1 MSYEEKITNTLGRIL
16 LQEKNVGFD
25 NSVVIGGLD
34 EFLVANREHLRELI
48 TLNSFSY
55 STSTLAERRAWAER
69 LLTGLKDLSTSKFSE
84 TAKTLERERDR
95 PRSMRIPLAAPIMEL
110 KRPLTDKIARL
121 LEENMGIKSVWDLV
135 SHYPSRHDDFTDIR
149 KINELEPRLMQSVVA
164 TVWDCTLQTSFK
176 RNKRVDLT
184 LFDDTG
190 NVKITLFNQVWA
202 ANQLKQGMKVMVSG
216 RAAVFNGKIT
226 FESPTYEVLK
236 QGSHNI
242 HTGRLVPIYP
252 LTAGVTQKVMRRIV
266 NAALSSSIEHVKEF
280 MPSEI
285 LLRTGLMGLKEA
297 VAHFHYP
304 RDSKEL
310 MRSRRRLAFDELFMI
325 QLVRQKQK
333 VEWKK
338 EVSAVP
344 LIDEDSCRSFISEIP
359 FTLTKAQLRAINE
372 VLADLN
378 SNAAMRRL
386 LQGDVG
392 SGKTVVAA
400 CAMVTAASSGKL
412 SALMAPTEI
421 LAEQHFVTLIRLL
434 DPHSHEK
441 VLAGDENV
449 VELNIGRGFR
459 KITLAL
465 LVGSLP
471 EAVKRRTRH
480 LLAAGEI
487 DVIVGTHT
495 LIQDSVE
502 LRELALLVVDEQH
515 RFGILQRSVLQEK
528 EPRPHLL
535 VMSATPI
542 PRSLHLTMVG
552 DLDLSVID
560 ELPTG
565 RKPIRTIVESPSRRN
580 HVYSFIRNQVA
591 EGRQAFIVFPL
602 IDESALVQARSAIE
616 EHLRLSKEVFQE
628 LTVGLI
634 HGRMTLSEKEVAME
648 KFRRGETHILVA
660 TAVVEVG
667 VDVPNASVML
677 IDGADRFGLS
687 QLHQFRGRIG
697 RGKHQSHCILISDKA
712 GEDAKKRMDILRMTT
727 DGFKLAEEDLKM
739 RGYGDF
745 LGTRQSGQPIFKV
758 AQISDTDLVSLVSL
772 EAKKLLE
779 TDANF
784 DLGLNSPLKERYEQ
798 MRSDLR
804 VN

>member
-1 MSYEEKITNTLGRIL
+1 MSNEEKITNILVRIL
-16 LQEKNVGFD
+16 IQEKNLGFND
-25 NSVVIGGLD
+25 SVVIGGLD
-34 EFLVANREHLRELI
+34 EFLSSNKEPLSELI
-48 TLNSFSY
+48 NLNSLSY
-55 STSTLAERRAWAER
+55 STSTLAERRVWAER
-69 LLTGLKDLSTSKFSE
+69 LLTNLKDLGITKFSE
-84 TAKTLERERDR
+84 TPKAFQRKENRFKSKGTHLR
-95 PRSMRIPLAAPIMEL
+95 APIGDL
-110 KRPLTDKIARL
+110 GRPLTVKIALL
-121 LEENMGIKSVWDLV
+121 LEENMGIESVGDLI

-149 KINELEPRLMQSVVA
+149 KISELEPRLIQSVIA
-164 TVWDCTLQTSFK
+164 TVWNCSLQTSFK
-176 RNKRVDLT
+176 GNKRVDLT

-190 NVKITLFNQVWA
+190 NLKITLFNQTWA

-216 RAAVFNGKIT
+216 RAAVFKGKIT
-226 FESPTYEVLK
+226 FESPVYEVVK
-236 QGSHNI
+236 QGSYNI

-252 LTAGVTQKVMRRIV
+252 LTAGVTQKLMRRIV
-266 NAALSSSIEHVKEF
+266 NAALASSIDHVKEF

-285 LLRTGLMGLKEA
+285 LLRTGLMSLKEA

-304 RDSKEL
+304 RDLKEL
-310 MRSRRRLAFDELFMI
+310 MKARRRLAFDELFMI

-333 VEWKK
+333 LEWKE

-344 LIDEDSCRSFISEIP
+344 LLNEEAYRSFISEIP
-359 FTLTKAQLRAINE
+359 FTLTKAQFKAIDE
-372 VLADLN
+372 VLVDLN
-378 SNAAMRRL
+378 SKAAMRRL

-400 CAMVTAASSGKL
+400 CAMVTAASNGKL

-434 DPHSHEK
+434 DPRSHEK
-441 VLAGDENV
+441 ILSGEENV
-449 VELNIGRGFR
+449 VELSIDGGSR
-459 KITLAL
+459 KISLAL
-465 LVGSLP
+465 LIGSLS
-471 EAVKRRTRH
+471 EKVKKRTRC
-480 LLAAGEI
+480 LLAAGKLDI
-487 DVIVGTHT
+487 IVGTHA
-495 LIQDSVE
+495 LIQESVD
-502 LRELALLVVDEQH
+502 LRELSLLVVDEQH

-560 ELPTG
+560 ELPAG
-565 RKPIRTIVESPSRRN
+565 RKPVRTVVESPSRRDY
-580 HVYSFIRNQVA
+580 VYSFIRNQVA
-591 EGRQAFIVFPL
+591 EGRQAFVVFPL
-602 IDESALVQARSAIE
+602 IDESAVVQARSAVE
-616 EHLRLSKEVFQE
+616 EHLRLSKEVFPE
-628 LTVGLI
+628 LNIGLI

-697 RGKHQSHCILISDKA
+697 RGDHQSHCILISDKA
-712 GEDAKKRMDILRMTT
+712 GEDAKERMDILRRTS

-772 EAKKLLE
+772 EVKRLLE

-784 DLGLNSPLKERYEQ
+784 DLDFNFSLKERYEQ
-798 MRSDLR
+798 MHSDLR

>member
-1 MSYEEKITNTLGRIL
+1 M
-16 LQEKNVGFD
+16 LQEKSVGFD

-48 TLNSFSY
+48 TLNPFRY

-69 LLTGLKDLSTSKFSE
+69 LLTGLKDLRTPKFSE

-95 PRSMRIPLAAPIMEL
+95 PRSIRIPLAAPIIDL

-190 NVKITLFNQVWA
+190 NVKITLFNQIWA

-333 VEWKK
+333 VEWKE

-344 LIDEDSCRSFISEIP
+344 LTDEDSCRSFISEIP

-441 VLAGDENV
+441 ILACDENV
-449 VELNIGRGFR
+449 VELNIGRGSR

-471 EAVKRRTRH
+471 EAVKRRTRR
-480 LLAAGEI
+480 LLADGEI

-495 LIQDSVE
+495 LIQDS
-502 LRELALLVVDEQH
+502 
-515 RFGILQRSVLQEK
+515 
-528 EPRPHLL
+528 

-602 IDESALVQARSAIE
+602 IDESALVQARSAVE

-648 KFRRGETHILVA
+648 NFRRGETHIHVA

-712 GEDAKKRMDILRMTT
+712 GEDAKKRMDILRMTC

-772 EAKKLLE
+772 EARKLLE

-784 DLGLNSPLKERYEQ
+784 DLGPNFALKERYEE

>member
-1 MSYEEKITNTLGRIL
+1 MSYEEKITNILGRIL
-16 LQEKNVGFD
+16 LQEKEVGFD
-25 NSVVIGGLD
+25 DSVVIGGLD
-34 EFLVANREHLRELI
+34 EFLAANRETLGELI
-48 TLNSFSY
+48 TPNSLSY
-55 STSTLAERRAWAER
+55 TTSTPAERGTWAEK
-69 LLTGLKDLSTSKFSE
+69 LLTGLKDLRTPKFSE
-84 TAKTLERERDR
+84 TAPPLKRKGDH
-95 PRSMRIPLAAPIMEL
+95 PRSMGIPLAASIREL

-121 LEENMGIKSVWDLV
+121 LEENMDIKSVGDLV
-135 SHYPSRHDDFTDIR
+135 SHYPGRHDDFTDIR

-176 RNKRVDLT
+176 RNKRVELT

-190 NVKITLFNQVWA
+190 NVKITLFNQIWA

-216 RAAVFNGKIT
+216 RVAVFKGKIT

-252 LTAGVTQKVMRRIV
+252 LTAGVTQKMMRRIV
-266 NAALSSSIEHVKEF
+266 NAALSSSINQVEEF

-285 LLRTGLMGLKEA
+285 LARTGLMSLKEA
-297 VAHFHYP
+297 VARFHYP

-333 VEWKK
+333 LEWKE

-344 LIDEDSCRSFISEIP
+344 LIGEDAYRSFISEIP
-359 FTLTKAQLRAINE
+359 FTLTKAQLRAVDE
-372 VLADLN
+372 VHADLN
-378 SNAAMRRL
+378 SNSAMRRL

-400 CAMVTAASSGKL
+400 CAMVIAASGGKL

-434 DPHSHEK
+434 DPYSHEK
-441 VLAGDENV
+441 ILSSDENV
-449 VELNIGRGFR
+449 VELNIGRGSS

-465 LVGSLP
+465 LVGSLS
-471 EAVKRRTRH
+471 EAVKRRTRR

-565 RKPIRTIVESPSRRN
+565 RKPIRTIVESPSRRE
-580 HVYSFIRNQVA
+580 HVYSFIRNQVT

-602 IDESALVQARSAIE
+602 IDESVLVQARSAVE
-616 EHLRLSKEVFQE
+616 EHLRLSKDVFPE
-628 LTVGLI
+628 LNVGLI
-634 HGRMTLSEKEVAME
+634 HGRMTLSEKEIAMD

-697 RGKHQSHCILISDKA
+697 RGKYQSYCILISDKA
-712 GEDAKKRMDILRMTT
+712 GEDAKKRMDILRITS

-758 AQISDTDLVSLVSL
+758 AQISDTDLVALVSL
-772 EAKKLLE
+772 EVKKLLE
-779 TDANF
+779 PDASF
-784 DLGLNSPLKERYEQ
+784 DLDLNFALKERYEQ
-798 MRSDLR
+798 IRSDLR